1 MLERTDKTFWWGE
14 RERERDSPLP
24 LPSSPSNLH
33 CFFFTLLK
41 YAAITMMMRMT
52 MTMLLMRM
60 RNSMISL
67 RTLALANGHT
77 WNVIRVQP
85 NASEKECCANWRAF
99 ALFPGIFPT
108 STFLLC
114 LLPLLLLASPFAVD
128 GALNLTEN
136 THTLTHIMASWR

>member
-14 RERERDSPLP
+14 RERERQPLASPFLSIQ
-24 LPSSPSNLH
+24 SSL
-33 CFFFTLLK
+33 FFFTLLK

-85 NASEKECCANWRAF
+85 NASEKKCCANWRAF